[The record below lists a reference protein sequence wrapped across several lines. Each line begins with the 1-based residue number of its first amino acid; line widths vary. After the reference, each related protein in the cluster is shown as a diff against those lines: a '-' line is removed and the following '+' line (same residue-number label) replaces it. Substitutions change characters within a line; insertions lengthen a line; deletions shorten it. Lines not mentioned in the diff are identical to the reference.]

1 MKSSA
6 ADSRVMVPFQT
17 TYARLVAAEAFKYQF
32 ALSRYKR
39 AAAGS
44 FEPGHSKRKSIWKL
58 LLNEVKIFITLSSLQ
73 L

>member
-1 MKSSA
+1 MLDRGGRGVQIS
-6 ADSRVMVPFQT
+6 V
-17 TYARLVAAEAFKYQF
+17 

-44 FEPGHSKRKSIWKL
+44 FEPGHSKRKSIWKR